1 MSGKTCSF
9 AGILINATITADL
22 SWLKSI
28 IPHSIGIW
36 FVDSGLWYSPD
47 ADLVMWTDTT
57 LKTALPYSWIYLSYP
72 SSYQKCW
79 EDWHFLSRAC
89 HHSLCHTS
97 HHLIPSSSSSLAS
110 LNQQSGRCP
119 CSQLSPHFRDHSQ
132 CSSSWNCWSHPQ
144 FWDWF
149 ASVTHWTFVQICYH
163 IYFLMTTIADF
174 LLTTSLLHS
183 SKGADAAAMES
194 VL

>member
-1 MSGKTCSF
+1 MPTKAISHYPPQSVTDLVGKIDSFLATSNQTPTLHDWQHLAGHLNWLLNVLPWGCPGLTELYQKMSGKTRSF

-72 SSYQKCW
+72 SSYQKC
-79 EDWHFLSRAC
+79 
-89 HHSLCHTS
+89 
-97 HHLIPSSSSSLAS
+97 
-110 LNQQSGRCP
+110 
-119 CSQLSPHFRDHSQ
+119 
-132 CSSSWNCWSHPQ
+132 
-144 FWDWF
+144 
-149 ASVTHWTFVQICYH
+149 
-163 IYFLMTTIADF
+163 
-174 LLTTSLLHS
+174 
-183 SKGADAAAMES
+183 
-194 VL
+194 